1 MTVNSEDLLM
11 SDKKPK
17 DYWSECGQIFFH
29 YGAGY
34 GLTSELKNIPLGSE
48 EDIKKYF
55 ETGKLSDQLQ
65 GASKVSSMSA

>member
-1 MTVNSEDLLM
+1 M

-29 YGAGY
+29 YGAGD